1 MSINIAALPQTKP
14 SFMFGKVKD
23 TTILNTDIKRLPEEK
38 VPLAIVSAVE
48 KLMKAKENKAS
59 GSLMNVEEMPAEN
72 VYHSTTNMP
81 SVKVQSTKP
90 ILQNA
95 NKTVKEELDEIA
107 KILQDAIFLAHAE
120 NSSLGDIKAPEF
132 NELKALNMIVSGMI
146 VSGMIV
152 NFSSSTMG
160 ELISQKNKADARLES
175 IKLFCQGKNLQP
187 KALNII
193 QDCTQKVVFIKG
205 REECNTLAN
214 ENFIHQ
220 KEFQK
225 RYPAK
230 KGFSR

>member
-1 MSINIAALPQTKP
+1 MSINITALPQTKP
-14 SFMFGKVKD
+14 SVMFGKVKD

-38 VPLAIVSAVE
+38 LPLAIIPAVE
-48 KLMKAKENKAS
+48 KLIKAKENKAS

-81 SVKVQSTKP
+81 SVKVQSTKL

-95 NKTVKEELDEIA
+95 NKTVKDELDEIA

-132 NELKALNMIVSGMI
+132 NELKALNMI

-193 QDCTQKVVFIKG
+193 QDCTQKAVFIKG